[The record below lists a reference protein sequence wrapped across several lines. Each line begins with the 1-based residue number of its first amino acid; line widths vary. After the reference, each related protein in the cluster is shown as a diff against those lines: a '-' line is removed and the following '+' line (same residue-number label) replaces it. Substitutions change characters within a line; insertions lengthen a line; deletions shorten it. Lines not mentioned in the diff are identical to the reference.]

1 MHAVVLWFGFLG
13 AWLLVAGPVYQAGVE
28 LRAEEEASERFR
40 HLATR
45 VEAPATVSAWW
56 WLLPPVHVVLTQR
69 RRAELRRQVVDL
81 LTPED
86 LEVVRRYLAIAR
98 GWTYVAGGAALIAL
112 KETWE
117 LLEHYEL
124 PVAVYVVVVL
134 VMGLGALSFFRGGGP
149 DRGRPAR

>member
-1 MHAVVLWFGFLG
+1 MHTLVLWFGFLG
-13 AWLLVAGPVYQAGVE
+13 AWLLVAGPVFQAGVE

-40 HLATR
+40 QLSTQ
-45 VEAPATVSAWW
+45 VEAPPAVSPWW
-56 WLLPPVHVVLTQR
+56 WLIPPVHVVLTQR
-69 RRAELRRQVVDL
+69 RRGELRRQVVDL

-124 PVAVYVVVVL
+124 SVAVYVVVVL
-134 VMGLGALSFFRGGGP
+134 VMGLAALSFLRDGGP
-149 DRGRPAR
+149 GQDRADR